1 MPTTI
6 TVTNQKGGVGKTTTA
21 AALLSCLSRRGAR
34 VLGVDLDPQGSLGF
48 SMGLDIEHCATVYD
62 VFRGALEPSA
72 AIVKADVCDLIP
84 SNILLSAAELE
95 FNRPGREF
103 LLRTAL
109 SKVQDAYDFI
119 IIDTPPALNILTVN
133 AYVATDSLII
143 PMAPEVLSLL
153 GVSQIKETIDSVR
166 EYYNSRLR
174 VMGILLTR
182 FNPRLNLNREMLEL
196 SQQMAEQLDTRVF
209 QTKIRNSVLVA
220 AAPAHGISIVD
231 YSPHSKPSQDYEC
244 LCDELAGAAFPRRTH
259 QDGPGR
265 DV

>member
-1 MPTTI
+1 MISSSST
-6 TVTNQKGGVGKTTTA
+6 
-21 AALLSCLSRRGAR
+21 LL
-34 VLGVDLDPQGSLGF
+34 
-48 SMGLDIEHCATVYD
+48 
-62 VFRGALEPSA
+62 
-72 AIVKADVCDLIP
+72 
-84 SNILLSAAELE
+84 
-95 FNRPGREF
+95 
-103 LLRTAL
+103 
-109 SKVQDAYDFI
+109 
-119 IIDTPPALNILTVN
+119 VN
-133 AYVATDSLII
+133 AYVATDGLII

-209 QTKIRNSVLVA
+209 QTKIRNSVSVA